1 MIPPDTMEI
10 NPSTRKKNLLYP
22 MAAAVVLAACQQQQR
37 LGGVPLPP
45 PGVQPEEPVVKPQE
59 EKESTRPQRLGGKA
73 PLHMRQN
80 RDKQLIPGR
89 ARANQPLG
97 GKKRASR

>member
-1 MIPPDTMEI
+1 MKI
-10 NPSTRKKNLLYP
+10 NPSTRKKKLLYP
-22 MAAAVVLAACQQQQR
+22 LAAAVLLAGCQQQQQR

-45 PGVQPEEPVVKPQE
+45 PDVKPEPTVKQQE
-59 EKESTRPQRLGGKA
+59 KTGPQRLGGKA

-80 RDKQLIPGR
+80 NDKQLIPGR

>member
-1 MIPPDTMEI
+1 MILPDTMKI
-10 NPSTRKKNLLYP
+10 NPSTRKKKLLYP
-22 MAAAVVLAACQQQQR
+22 LAAAVVLAGCQQQQQQR

-45 PGVQPEEPVVKPQE
+45 PDVKPEPTVKQQE
-59 EKESTRPQRLGGKA
+59 KTGPQRLGGKA

-80 RDKQLIPGR
+80 NDKQLIPGR
-89 ARANQPLG
+89 ARTNQPLP

>member
-1 MIPPDTMEI
+1 MIPPDTMKI
-10 NPSTRKKNLLYP
+10 TPSTRKKNLLYP

-45 PGVQPEEPVVKPQE
+45 PGVQPGEPVVKPQE
-59 EKESTRPQRLGGKA
+59 EKENTRSQRLGGRMKQMM
-73 PLHMRQN
+73 PGVRQ
-80 RDKQLIPGR
+80 
-89 ARANQPLG
+89 QPLP

>member
-1 MIPPDTMEI
+1 MIPPDTMKI

-22 MAAAVVLAACQQQQR
+22 LAAAVVLAACQQQQQQR

-45 PGVQPEEPVVKPQE
+45 PDVKP
-59 EKESTRPQRLGGKA
+59 ESTVKQQEKTGPQRLGGKA

-80 RDKQLIPGR
+80 IDKQLIPGR

>member
-1 MIPPDTMEI
+1 MIPPDTMKI

-59 EKESTRPQRLGGKA
+59 EKENTRPQRLGGR
-73 PLHMRQN
+73 M
-80 RDKQLIPGR
+80 KQMMPGVR
-89 ARANQPLG
+89 LQPLP

>member
-1 MIPPDTMEI
+1 MIPPDTMKI
-10 NPSTRKKNLLYP
+10 NPSIRKKNLLYP

-45 PGVQPEEPVVKPQE
+45 PGVQPGEPVVKPQE
-59 EKESTRPQRLGGKA
+59 EKENTRSQRLGGRMKQMM
-73 PLHMRQN
+73 PGVRQ
-80 RDKQLIPGR
+80 
-89 ARANQPLG
+89 QPLP

>member
-1 MIPPDTMEI
+1 MILPDTMKI
-10 NPSTRKKNLLYP
+10 NPSTRKKKLLYP
-22 MAAAVVLAACQQQQR
+22 LAAAVLLAGCQQQQQR

-45 PGVQPEEPVVKPQE
+45 PDVKPEPTVKQQE
-59 EKESTRPQRLGGKA
+59 KTGPQRLGGKA

-80 RDKQLIPGR
+80 NDKQLIPGR

>member
-1 MIPPDTMEI
+1 MKI
-10 NPSTRKKNLLYP
+10 NPFTRKKNLLYP

-59 EKESTRPQRLGGKA
+59 EKEHIRPQRLGGR
-73 PLHMRQN
+73 M
-80 RDKQLIPGR
+80 KQMMPGVR
-89 ARANQPLG
+89 LQPLP

>member
-1 MIPPDTMEI
+1 MII
-10 NPSTRKKNLLYP
+10 NPSTRKKKLLYP
-22 MAAAVVLAACQQQQR
+22 LAAAVLLAGCQQQQQR

-45 PGVQPEEPVVKPQE
+45 PDVKPEPTVKQQE
-59 EKESTRPQRLGGKA
+59 KTGLQRLGGKA

-80 RDKQLIPGR
+80 NDKQLIPGR

>member
-1 MIPPDTMEI
+1 MKI
-10 NPSTRKKNLLYP
+10 NPATRKRKLLYS
-22 MAAAVVLAACQQQQR
+22 MGAAVVMVSCQQQQQQR

-59 EKESTRPQRLGGKA
+59 ETENTRPQRLGGRMKQMM
-73 PLHMRQN
+73 PGVRQ
-80 RDKQLIPGR
+80 
-89 ARANQPLG
+89 QPLP

>member
-1 MIPPDTMEI
+1 MKI
-10 NPSTRKKNLLYP
+10 NPSTRKKKLLYP
-22 MAAAVVLAACQQQQR
+22 LAAAVLLAGCQQQQQR

-45 PGVQPEEPVVKPQE
+45 PDVKPEPTVKQQE
-59 EKESTRPQRLGGKA
+59 KTGPQRLGGKA

-97 GKKRASR
+97 GKKRTSR

>member
-1 MIPPDTMEI
+1 MKI
-10 NPSTRKKNLLYP
+10 NPSTRKKKLLYP
-22 MAAAVVLAACQQQQR
+22 LAAAVLLAGCQQQQQR

-45 PGVQPEEPVVKPQE
+45 PDVKPEPTVKQQE
-59 EKESTRPQRLGGKA
+59 KTGPQRLGGKA

-80 RDKQLIPGR
+80 NDKQLIPGR
-89 ARANQPLG
+89 ARVNQPLG

>member
-1 MIPPDTMEI
+1 MKI
-10 NPSTRKKNLLYP
+10 NPSIRKKNLLYP

-59 EKESTRPQRLGGKA
+59 EEENTRPQRVVGRKA
-73 PLHMRQN
+73 VRE
-80 RDKQLIPGR
+80 GR
-89 ARANQPLG
+89 EKNQPLP

>member
-1 MIPPDTMEI
+1 MKI
-10 NPSTRKKNLLYP
+10 NPSTRKKKLLYP
-22 MAAAVVLAACQQQQR
+22 PLAAAVVLAGCQQQQQQR

-45 PGVQPEEPVVKPQE
+45 PDVMPEPTVKQQE
-59 EKESTRPQRLGGKA
+59 KTGPQRLGGKA

-80 RDKQLIPGR
+80 IDKQLIPGR

-97 GKKRASR
+97 GKKRTSR

>member
-1 MIPPDTMEI
+1 MISPDTMKI
-10 NPSTRKKNLLYP
+10 TPSTRKKKLLYP
-22 MAAAVVLAACQQQQR
+22 LAAAVLLAGCQQQQQR

-45 PGVQPEEPVVKPQE
+45 PDVKPEPTVKQQE
-59 EKESTRPQRLGGKA
+59 KTGPQRLGGKA

-80 RDKQLIPGR
+80 NDKQLIPGR